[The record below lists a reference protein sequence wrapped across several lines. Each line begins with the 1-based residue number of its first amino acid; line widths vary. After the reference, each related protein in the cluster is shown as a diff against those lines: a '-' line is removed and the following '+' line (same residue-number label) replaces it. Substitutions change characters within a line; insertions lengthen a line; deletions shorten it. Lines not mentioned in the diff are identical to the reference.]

1 MHIAV
6 CDDNAD
12 DIKRV
17 TFFINNRH
25 TYKTFLNP
33 SSLLSSLDDGEHF
46 DLYILDICLGNKNGI
61 ELATEIKR
69 YDKDPLICFI
79 SASNEFYRDA
89 YNLYVF
95 QYLLK
100 PLSNKAFDDM
110 LSIAE
115 QRLKKCN
122 NYSVILSQKGR
133 RVRIKYENIFYI
145 ESQNHTLIFYCKDNR
160 IEKTTGNLGILEKTL
175 DNNIFIRCHQSY
187 ILNIYN
193 TDSLE
198 GNLFLC
204 GGTYIPISR
213 KYSHVKERFRQVLF
227 EEMG

>member
-122 NYSVILSQKGR
+122 NYSIILMVIVITLISIIGGSKSVTVTDTIMLGIIVIAIGYVLCPSVIAKLALSQ
-133 RVRIKYENIFYI
+133 
-145 ESQNHTLIFYCKDNR
+145 
-160 IEKTTGNLGILEKTL
+160 
-175 DNNIFIRCHQSY
+175 
-187 ILNIYN
+187 
-193 TDSLE
+193 
-198 GNLFLC
+198 
-204 GGTYIPISR
+204 
-213 KYSHVKERFRQVLF
+213 
-227 EEMG
+227 